1 LDWRGVGS
9 NAVANAMKSDGN
21 MEKPK
26 SRRRWKRRSSSWSIG
41 GATSETKGR
50 FQGSSVASG
59 S

>member
-1 LDWRGVGS
+1 
-9 NAVANAMKSDGN
+9 MKSDGN

-26 SRRRWKRRSSSWSIG
+26 SRRRLKRRSSSWSIG